1 MTSTYFCDFLTTS
14 PSLSA
19 KSIVFVC
26 NVLHFMNPFPLVCR
40 HHIWKPPLLSA
51 HCPRNIAPI
60 VFTMTDEIVS
70 RMLDLP
76 TDGGVVVV
84 HVVVSG
90 YRVGSGRR
98 SVLARVSMYTRDYI
112 ER

>member
-1 MTSTYFCDFLTTS
+1 
-14 PSLSA
+14 
-19 KSIVFVC
+19 
-26 NVLHFMNPFPLVCR
+26 
-40 HHIWKPPLLSA
+40 
-51 HCPRNIAPI
+51 
-60 VFTMTDEIVS
+60 MTDEIVS

-98 SVLARVSMYTRDYI
+98 SVLVLARVSMYTRDYI